1 MALEDEQGAT
11 ADLHVDEQVS
21 MDDTIRTTLNDIKSR
36 GDESTAD
43 NAESKPA
50 EAPEEAAARIRD
62 QQGKFAKA
70 AVAAP
75 AEGAPVDPAAQQ
87 AAVDAAPNTWK
98 KEAAA
103 EWAKLPPSARA
114 EIQRREADFHKGIE
128 GYKEAAGFG
137 QTMRQVV
144 APHMQTLQA
153 LGVAPEAAISNLMA
167 TEAKLR
173 YGSPQEKA
181 AEFARLAEYYQ
192 IPMDGVQ
199 QRQEQLAAI
208 PPEYRAMEQQ
218 NAQYRQ
224 MIEQQNMSVQQQQ
237 EAALNSEISTFAAD
251 PAHSHFESVKG
262 HMSALLQAGQAKD
275 LSDAYEQAVYANPT
289 TRAVMLQQQT
299 AAALAEKTKAAQAA
313 KASASINV
321 ARRPAIASAPPVGTM
336 DDTIRNTLRRIQG
349 A

>member
-1 MALEDEQGAT
+1 MALEEEQGAT
-11 ADLHVDEQVS
+11 ADLTDGEQVS
-21 MDDTIRTTLNDIKSR
+21 MEEDIGNTLRDIMSR
-36 GDESTAD
+36 GDATAD
-43 NAESKPA
+43 DASTKSP

-70 AVAAP
+70 EVAAP
-75 AEGAPVDPAAQQ
+75 SEGVPVDPAAQS
-87 AAVDAAPNTWK
+87 AVAVDAAPNTWK

-137 QTMRQVV
+137 QAMRQAV
-144 APHMQTLQA
+144 APHMQTLQS

-173 YGSPQEKA
+173 FGSPQEKA

-192 IPMDGVQ
+192 IPMDGTQ
-199 QRQEQLAAI
+199 QHLEQRLAI
-208 PPEYRAMEQQ
+208 PPEYRALEQQ

-237 EAALNSEISTFAAD
+237 ESALNSEISTFAAD

-262 HMSALLQAGQAKD
+262 HMSALLQAGQAQG
-275 LSDAYEQAVYANPT
+275 LSDAYEQAVYANPE

-299 AAALAEKTKAAQAA
+299 AAALTEKTKAAQAA
-313 KASASINV
+313 KASASINHT
-321 ARRPAIASAPPVGTM
+321 RRPTIATAAPVGTM
-336 DDTIRNTLRRIQG
+336 DDTIRDTFRRLTG
-349 A
+349 G